1 MRRWAIITML
11 FALLWPAMAS
21 AQADDDRSR
30 IVTFLETQLSDGA
43 RQVSIEGFRGAL
55 SASAEMDVLTI
66 ADDAGVWLRLEGARL
81 DWSRAALL
89 RGALQIDALYATQL
103 EILRR
108 PNPSTGLDIPQAE
121 ATPFRL
127 PQLPVS
133 IAIAQVRIER
143 VSLGADILGL
153 PVALAISGSAAL
165 ADGQGNADLTI
176 TRLDGPR
183 GRFDLSAS
191 YQDDSRRLAL
201 SLDLA
206 EDAGG
211 LVATR
216 LGLPDAPA
224 IALRIMGDAPI
235 DDFRAEIALSSDGVP
250 RLSGQV
256 ATTKPTETGTRTISA
271 DLSGDITPLFLPAYR
286 PFFGPEVAFSSLINL
301 APDGAVALDNLR
313 LSAAALNLD
322 GRFATAADGK
332 PTAFD
337 LRLRMADPAGQ
348 GRVRLPISGADISV
362 GLVDLTLRH
371 DATRGPDY
379 TAQGIV
385 SDLVGDGFSVAQ
397 LGLEASG
404 LLQQLGDGLTLR
416 APIAVDIAGLAHR
429 DPAIAQALG
438 HTAQLRGTLA
448 WTTGAPILLSNLL
461 LRAGDLGLAGRVGV
475 SWDDGELDLQTDL
488 AMEIADLTRF
498 ADLAGQPLAGRLAAN
513 LVLQAAP
520 LSGGFDMVLDGTGR
534 DLRLGESVPPQLFA
548 GQTDLNM
555 SARRDETGFV
565 LRNLNLSGAALAL
578 SGTGRVNRD
587 GALVALDGRLADI
600 GLFTDALSGAVTA
613 ELNATRG
620 PTTQAPWQLRA
631 DIDSAA
637 GIDATVSGA
646 VMPEAGTVALRAQGA
661 LPLALANRTLA
672 PRSIGG
678 RLAFDLALQGEPSF
692 SALTGSFVTD
702 DARLS
707 LPSLQTA
714 IENIGLRGQLSGG
727 QLQVDL
733 DATQADAG
741 RVTGTGRIDLTSRD
755 LAAQIDLSG
764 TRLQLTDPTLYDA
777 RIDRAAIR
785 ITGGLA
791 GALLITG
798 DLALGQTNMRVPESG
813 LGGAAPIPPI
823 LHQGESAPERRTRIA
838 AGLGPSTQRGGGS
851 QNIALDLAITT
862 PGRIFLRGRGLD
874 AELGGSLRIGG
885 TTAQIIPSGRFDL
898 IRGRLSILG
907 TRLDLTEGAV
917 TLTGNFD
924 PTIDLSATSRS
935 GAYLIGIIISGP
947 VSAPAIR
954 LTATP
959 PLPEDEILAQLLFG
973 RAVATLSP
981 LQLLQMADAAT
992 GLAGGSSE
1000 AGILANLREG
1010 LGLDDLDLRTDA
1022 TGNAALRA
1030 GRYLSENVY
1039 TDVTIAGDGGADIS
1053 LNIDLTPNITA
1064 RGGLS
1069 AEGETRLGVFFE
1081 RDY

>member
-1 MRRWAIITML
+1 MTML
-11 FALLWPAMAS
+11 FALLWSAMAN

-55 SASAEMDVLTI
+55 SASAQMDVLTI

-89 RGALQIDALYATQL
+89 RGALQIDTLQATRL
-103 EILRR
+103 EVLRR

-143 VSLGADILGL
+143 VTLGADILGM
-153 PVALAISGSAAL
+153 PAELAISGSAAL
-165 ADGQGNADLTI
+165 ADGQGSADLAI

-183 GRFDLSAS
+183 GRFDLRGS
-191 YQDDSRRLAL
+191 YQNDSRRLAL

-224 IALRIMGDAPI
+224 IALRVMGDGPI
-235 DDFRAEIALSSDGVP
+235 DDFRAEIALSSDGAP
-250 RLSGQV
+250 RLTGQV
-256 ATTKPTETGTRTISA
+256 TTTKPTETGTRTISA

-301 APDGAVALDNLR
+301 APDGSVVLDDLR
-313 LSAAALNLD
+313 LSAAALSLD
-322 GRFATAADGK
+322 GRFATAADGR
-332 PTAFD
+332 PSAFD
-337 LRLRMADPAGQ
+337 LRLRMADPTGQ
-348 GRVRLPISGADISV
+348 GRVRLPISGANVTV

-371 DATRGPDY
+371 DASSGPEY
-379 TAQGIV
+379 TAQGILRDLV
-385 SDLVGDGFSVAQ
+385 SDGFGVAQ

-404 LLQQLGDGLTLR
+404 RLQSSGDGLALA
-416 APIAVDIAGLAHR
+416 APITVEIAGLDHR
-429 DPAIAQALG
+429 DPAIAAALG
-438 HTAQLRGTLA
+438 NGARLGGTLDWA
-448 WTTGAPILLSNLL
+448 TGAPILLRDMALQ
-461 LRAGDLGLAGRVGV
+461 AGDIRLAGGAGLN
-475 SWDDGELDLQTDL
+475 WADGKAELDTTL
-488 AMEIADLTRF
+488 AMEIADLSRF
-498 ADLAGQPLAGRLAAN
+498 AALAKQPLAGRLAAN
-513 LVLQAAP
+513 LTLQAEP
-520 LSGGFDMVLDGTGR
+520 LSGAFDMVLDGTGR
-534 DLRLGESVPPQLFA
+534 ALRLGAGLPPQLLA
-548 GQTDLNM
+548 GQTDLAL
-555 SARRDETGFV
+555 SARRDETGFA
-565 LRNLNLSGAALAL
+565 LRNLKLTGSALTL
-578 SGTGRVNRD
+578 DGTGRVSRD
-587 GALVALDGRLADI
+587 GALVALEGRLADI

-613 ELNATRG
+613 ALNATRG
-620 PTTQAPWQLRA
+620 PTAQAPWQLRA

-661 LPLALANRTLA
+661 LPLALANRALA

-678 RLAFDLALQGEPSF
+678 RLAFDVALQGEPSF

-702 DARLS
+702 NARLS

-714 IENIGLRGQLSGG
+714 IENIRLSGQLSDG

-733 DATQADAG
+733 DATQADTG
-741 RVTGTGRIDLTSRD
+741 RVTGTGSIDLTSRD
-755 LAAQIDLSG
+755 LAAQISLSG
-764 TRLQLTDPTLYDA
+764 VGLRLSDPTLYDA

-798 DLALGQTNMRVPESG
+798 DLALGQTDLRVPESG

-838 AGLGPSTQRGGGS
+838 AGLGPSPQRGGGS
-851 QNIALDLAITT
+851 QNIALDLTITA

-924 PTIDLSATSRS
+924 PTIDLLATSRS
-935 GAYLIGIIISGP
+935 GAYLIGINISGP
-947 VSAPAIR
+947 VSTPEIR

-973 RAVATLSP
+973 RTVATLSP
-981 LQLLQMADAAT
+981 LQLLQMVDAAT

-1069 AEGETRLGVFFE
+1069 ADGETRLGVFFE